1 MPLPSLR
8 AQRAAAL
15 RFIFA
20 ALTAARLGGFGHP
33 VGGCSGAVPGAAPL
47 LDSCA
52 AKQRALVASA
62 AALLAAPFVFDLFFV
77 FVGAIVAVLLYV
89 LTGSVLSTQYPQ

>member
-62 AALLAAPFVFDLFFV
+62 AALLAAPFVFDFV
-77 FVGAIVAVLLYV
+77 FVGAIVADLLYV